1 MYKTMKRQKIAA
13 ALALLVLVLGMCVT
27 LHAQPVGPDE
37 ARHSVFRVAT
47 KDAGGT
53 VVSFGSAFGVGES
66 APITYL
72 LTNYHVV
79 SQNPDGVY
87 VWVGKNTEIP
97 CKVAVAVPD
106 KDIAVLKLSTPIDE
120 EPLPIGN
127 DEIARVGDDV
137 FALGYPTNDISNA
150 ITSFADDV
158 SASKGIISKRT
169 MWNDVLYYQIDAPL
183 NQGNSGG
190 PLLHESGCVVGIAT
204 MKMDDTEGINGAIR
218 IEEALPALTSVG
230 VSVKMATL
238 TTDTDVPSA
247 TQSVMPAPTA
257 TPIPTPEATT
267 IVLYTP
273 QAEEETDVNTSGL
286 WSTIWLVI
294 FILAAA
300 AFIAVLVY
308 MIIKAKKEG
317 KSVVSAL
324 LPHDEEPEEK
334 DTGYIIG
341 ITGAYAGA
349 VIALEGQTLFFGRD
363 AQRCQLVFDEKDTT
377 ISRVHCSV
385 RYNEAQGCF
394 TLENYSGNGTYL
406 VRGGRLE
413 DGDAADLRS
422 GDRFYLVDEG
432 NLFAVSMSAPGQD

>member
-1 MYKTMKRQKIAA
+1 MIRTMKLRKAAA
-13 ALALLVLVLGMCVT
+13 ALTLLCILLCACVT

-47 KDAGGT
+47 KDVNGT

-66 APITYL
+66 APISYL

-79 SQNPDGVY
+79 SQNPNGVY

-97 CKVAVAVPD
+97 CEVAVAAPD
-106 KDIAVLKLSTPIDE
+106 KDIAVLKLKTPIDE
-120 EPLPIGN
+120 EPLPIGTE
-127 DEIARVGDDV
+127 EIARVGDDV
-137 FALGYPTNDISNA
+137 FALGYPTNDISNS

-169 MWNDVLYYQIDAPL
+169 VWNDVLYYQIDAPL

-230 VSVKMATL
+230 VSVKMVTL
-238 TTDTDVPSA
+238 TTGTEAPAQTQTAEPAPTTVPSA
-247 TQSVMPAPTA
+247 TPAA
-257 TPIPTPEATT
+257 TMVPQ
-267 IVLYTP
+267 TP
-273 QAEEETDVNTSGL
+273 QAEEENNVNTNGL

-300 AFIAVLVY
+300 AFVAVLVY

-317 KSVVSAL
+317 KSIAATL
-324 LPHDEEPEEK
+324 LPQEDEPEEK
-334 DTGYIIG
+334 NEGYLLG
-341 ITGAYAGA
+341 ITGGYAGA
-349 VIALEGQTLFFGRD
+349 VIALDGQTLFLGRD
-363 AQRCQLVFDEKDTT
+363 AQRCQIVFDESETT

-385 RYNEAQGCF
+385 RYDDANDCF

-406 VRGGRLE
+406 MRGGRLE

-422 GDRFYLVDEG
+422 GDRFYLVDKS
-432 NLFAVSMSAPGQD
+432 NLFAVSKDVPVQD

>member
-1 MYKTMKRQKIAA
+1 MKKTTIRLRVAA
-13 ALALLVLVLGMCVT
+13 ALLLCLVLSMSVAV
-27 LHAQPVGPDE
+27 HAQGVGPDE

-66 APITYL
+66 APISYL

-79 SQNPDGVY
+79 SQNTDGVY

-97 CKVAVAVPD
+97 CEVVVAAPD
-106 KDIAVLKLSTPIDE
+106 KDIAVLKLKTPIDE
-120 EPLPIGN
+120 EPLPIGSE
-127 DEIARVGDDV
+127 DAARVGDDV

-158 SASKGIISKRT
+158 SATKGIISKRT
-169 MWNDVLYYQIDAPL
+169 VWNDVLYYQIDAPL

-238 TTDTDVPSA
+238 TTGTEVPEA
-247 TQSVMPAPTA
+247 TQSAEPTPAVTPGA
-257 TPIPTPEATT
+257 TPVAT
-267 IVLYTP
+267 IAAATP
-273 QAEEETDVNTSGL
+273 QAEDKTDVNTGNL

-300 AFIAVLVY
+300 AFVAVLVY
-308 MIIKAKKEG
+308 MVIKAKSEG
-317 KSVVSAL
+317 RSIASAL
-324 LPHDEEPEEK
+324 LPREEEPEKQE
-334 DTGYIIG
+334 TGYLIG

-349 VIALEGQTLFFGRD
+349 VIALDGQTLFFGRD
-363 AQRCQLVFDEKDTT
+363 AQRCQIVFDESETT

-385 RYNEAQGCF
+385 RYDKNNDCF

-406 VRGGRLE
+406 MRGGLLR
-413 DGDAADLRS
+413 DGDAADMRS
-422 GDRFYLVDEG
+422 GDRFCLVDEG
-432 NLFAVSMSAPGQD
+432 NLFEVRYDAPQQD

>member
-1 MYKTMKRQKIAA
+1 MNRTKIIRKAA
-13 ALALLVLVLGMCVT
+13 AVLLSVCLAVGMCVT

-47 KDAGGT
+47 KDASGT
-53 VVSFGSAFGVGES
+53 VVSFGSSFGVGET

-79 SQNPDGVY
+79 SQNTKGVY

-97 CKVAVAVPD
+97 CEVVVAVPD
-106 KDIAVLKLSTPIDE
+106 KDIAVLKLKTPIDE
-120 EPLPIGN
+120 EPLPIGTE
-127 DEIARVGDDV
+127 DFARVGDDV
-137 FALGYPTNDISNA
+137 FALGYPTNDISNS

-169 MWNDVLYYQIDAPL
+169 VWNDVLYYQIDAPL

-218 IEEALPALTSVG
+218 IEEALPALTSIG
-230 VSVKMATL
+230 VTVKNATM
-238 TTDTDVPSA
+238 TTGTESPQA
-247 TQSVMPAPTA
+247 TPVPTA
-257 TPIPTPEATT
+257 TPTAAPMA
-267 IVLYTP
+267 
-273 QAEEETDVNTSGL
+273 TDVPVISLVEDENNVNTNGL

-294 FILAAA
+294 FILAAV
-300 AFIAVLVY
+300 AFAAVLVY
-308 MIIKAKKEG
+308 MVIKAKSEG
-317 KSVVSAL
+317 KSIVSEL
-324 LPHDEEPEEK
+324 LPQESEPEMPEE
-334 DTGYIIG
+334 GYLIG
-341 ITGAYAGA
+341 ITGTYAGA

-363 AQRCQLVFDEKDTT
+363 TQRCQLVFGEKEAT

-385 RYNEAQGCF
+385 RYDAERDCF

-406 VRGGRLE
+406 VEGGLLE

-432 NLFAVSMSAPGQD
+432 NLFEVSMTAPEQD